1 MNSLLDNR
9 QLIIRP
15 LKPEDAPRISL
26 LSNNINIW
34 KNVRDSFPFPY
45 KLEDAQT
52 FIQNCINQN
61 PMVTF
66 GIEYDGEIVG
76 AIGFELQSDV
86 YRLSAELG
94 YWIGE
99 PYWGKGIATQSVKSM
114 VKFGF
119 NELNLIRIYAG
130 VFESNKASMKV
141 LEKAGFKKECIAKK
155 AVIKNGEIMD
165 GHRYAITSDYNYL
178 S

>member
-119 NELNLIRIYAG
+119 N
-130 VFESNKASMKV
+130 
-141 LEKAGFKKECIAKK
+141 
-155 AVIKNGEIMD
+155 
-165 GHRYAITSDYNYL
+165 
-178 S
+178 